1 MTTIDGHTRCLLIT
15 SMTASFLPSGLLLYD
30 AIVNNDFSY
39 VFSAA
44 NALAAS
50 IFLILAVS
58 FSENTYPRYPSTSA
72 TIVYVFIF
80 VALSCLLMA
89 LYCDSFHTESLALNE
104 GTVSTWV
111 DYLSVAMVAVSC
123 ILLLAA
129 IGRIWYIGGL
139 SNQ

>member
-1 MTTIDGHTRCLLIT
+1 MTTIDGHTRCLFIS
-15 SMTASFLPSGLLLYD
+15 SMAASFVPSGLLLYD
-30 AIVNNDFSY
+30 ASVNNDFSY

-50 IFLILAVS
+50 IFLILTVI
-58 FSENTYPRYPSTSA
+58 FSENTYRRYPSASA
-72 TIVYVFIF
+72 TVVYVCTFI
-80 VALSCLLMA
+80 ALSCLLMA
-89 LYCDSFHTESLALNE
+89 LYCDSFHTESLARNE

-129 IGRIWYIGGL
+129 IGRIWYLGGM
-139 SNQ
+139 SEQ